1 MKTLCITTTAAT
13 LGLAPLAAAQPFY
26 RVTGDLFDN
35 NPAQVGTFVIDIDP
49 NGLNDLVTNAD
60 LGPSEQLEI
69 EPWYGYDVLS
79 ATVTIDG
86 FTWTT
91 ADVVLSLLPFG
102 GPQQA
107 QFWIEGAPIDQLD
120 TEDFGLNLVDTDNSL
135 ASVLIGNPTG
145 DLTQVLTSEVAW
157 NSPISFGSL
166 GDYQNVTVTLVP
178 EPTSLALLGLGGLL
192 VARRRHSSTRFFFT
206 HE

>member
-1 MKTLCITTTAAT
+1 MKTLCIATTAAA

-35 NPAQVGTFVIDIDP
+35 TPAQVGTLVIDIDP
-49 NGLNDLVTNAD
+49 NGLTDLVTNAD

-91 ADVVLSLLPFG
+91 DDVLLSLLPFG

-107 QFWIEGAPIDQLD
+107 QFWIEGVPIDQLD
-120 TEDFGLNLVDTDNSL
+120 TEDFGLNVVDTDNSL
-135 ASVLIGNPTG
+135 AVALIGNLTG
-145 DLTQVLTSEVAW
+145 DFTQALANDVSW
-157 NSPISFGSL
+157 NSPLSTGALGS
-166 GDYQNVTVTLVP
+166 YQNVNVTLVP

-192 VARRRHSSTRFFFT
+192 VARRRR
-206 HE
+206 

>member
-1 MKTLCITTTAAT
+1 MKTLCIATTAAT
-13 LGLAPLAAAQPFY
+13 LGLAPLATAQPFF
-26 RVTGDLFDN
+26 RVTGNLFDDS
-35 NPAQVGTFVIDIDP
+35 PAQIGTFVIDIDP
-49 NGLNDLVTNAD
+49 NGFTDLVTNAD

-91 ADVVLSLLPFG
+91 ADMVLSLLPFG

-107 QFWIEGAPIDQLD
+107 QFWIEGAPIEGLD
-120 TEDFGLNLVDTDNSL
+120 TEDFGLNLEDTDNSL
-135 ASVLIGNPTG
+135 AVARIGNPTG
-145 DLTQVLTSEVAW
+145 DLTQVLTSEVGW
-157 NSPISFGSL
+157 DSPLSL
-166 GDYQNVTVTLVP
+166 GGGGSYQNVIVTVVP

-192 VARRRHSSTRFFFT
+192 VARRRR
-206 HE
+206 